1 MDEMNPLCWSQKG
14 IQTPHANDVLYGR
27 GGGTNHHPG
36 NRRYRAL
43 VKAKTVCYNNAIR
56 PERGSVAHQIVRDW
70 RTTQQP
76 PGRFLKLN
84 LKSGKWDDVGDA
96 KAREKTAQLFREE
109 KASELRLK
117 KRDNSKNCG
126 KGAEEVITQPIV
138 AATKGNLRHTS
149 VTRSQ
154 QQAVP
159 KAKQTLSSEKGEE
172 SHVTPTT
179 TKVDLP
185 NFTPFHALEFD
196 ERSGDDDVFCLDG
209 FTWDS
214 ESAISS
220 QTDASQS
227 TPNED
232 HSDRPISVI
241 GNFPGGI
248 CMNSHTKVVGP
259 MFSTPLICN
268 ECVGHGCT
276 RPESFS
282 SSSHEDMTTGMDA
295 SVGEIGLLHV
305 TQLDESV
312 ASNGFHRSLCQGEY
326 LPVELDG
333 DKANSHDRLVP
344 MLKDNPRMN
353 ASDKMS
359 HLSKVHECT
368 PNVDNAAQELEPIEL
383 ETPILLRGHGQGT
396 AFSSTSELSPPPN
409 SDPKSARLRQWSSE
423 SQSFVVE
430 QDLTFP
436 PLILQPDNNVTFREF
451 KDIDTVS
458 KVPTT
463 TVKRKASDQIGSE
476 TIKRVFAGLAVKQ
489 PSMSNLNLHSE
500 DQVEKS
506 SLIEITSDLRNLIK
520 GLQANEPL
528 HLSPSHRKSSIESL
542 LRVLTLMERHHFPT
556 SSVNK

>member
-1 MDEMNPLCWSQKG
+1 MNPLCWPRQG
-14 IQTPHANDVLYGR
+14 IKTPHANDVLYGR

-43 VKAKTVCYNNAIR
+43 VKAKQLCYNNAIR
-56 PERGSVAHQIVRDW
+56 PERGSVAHQIVKDW
-70 RTTQQP
+70 RTTQRP
-76 PGRFLKLN
+76 PGRFLRLN
-84 LKSGKWDDVGDA
+84 QKSGMWDDVGDA
-96 KAREKTAQLFREE
+96 MAREKTAQLFREV
-109 KASELRLK
+109 KASELRLQ
-117 KRDNSKNCG
+117 KRNNTKTCG

-259 MFSTPLICN
+259 MYSTPLICN
-268 ECVGHGCT
+268 KCVGHCKP
-276 RPESFS
+276 RRFAS
-282 SSSHEDMTTGMDA
+282 SLQENMTTGMDT
-295 SVGEIGLLHV
+295 SVGEIELLHV
-305 TQLDESV
+305 TQLDEIV
-312 ASNGFHRSLCQGEY
+312 ASSGYYKRPWQGEF
-326 LPVELDG
+326 LPVEFDG
-333 DKANSHDRLVP
+333 EKANSQDRLVP

-353 ASDKMS
+353 ASYKMS
-359 HLSKVHECT
+359 HSGYVPECK
-368 PNVDNAAQELEPIEL
+368 PNVNNAAQELEPIVKAI
-383 ETPILLRGHGQGT
+383 PISLRGHGQDT
-396 AFSSTSELSPPPN
+396 AFSSTTELSPPTN
-409 SDPKSARLRQWSSE
+409 SDPKSVTFRQWSCD
-423 SQSFVVE
+423 SQSFMVE
-430 QDLTFP
+430 QSFS
-436 PLILQPDNNVTFREF
+436 PLILQPDSNVNVREF

-458 KVPTT
+458 KVTT
-463 TVKRKASDQIGSE
+463 TTTLKRKASDQIESE
-476 TIKRVFAGLAVKQ
+476 TNKHGFAGLAVKQ
-489 PSMSNLNLHSE
+489 HSMSNLILYPE
-500 DQVEKS
+500 DQVEQS
-506 SLIEITSDLRNLIK
+506 SLIEITSNLLILMM
-520 GLQANEPL
+520 GLQANDFL
-528 HLSPSHRKSSIESL
+528 HFSPSHRKSMIESL
-542 LRVLTLMERHHFPT
+542 SHVLTLMKRHHCPT
-556 SSVNK
+556 SKVSE

>member
-1 MDEMNPLCWSQKG
+1 MNPLCWPRQG
-14 IQTPHANDVLYGR
+14 IKTPHANDVLYGR

-43 VKAKTVCYNNAIR
+43 VKAKQLCYNNAIR
-56 PERGSVAHQIVRDW
+56 PERGSVAHQIVKDW
-70 RTTQQP
+70 RTTQRP
-76 PGRFLKLN
+76 PGRFLRLN
-84 LKSGKWDDVGDA
+84 QKSGMWDDVGDA
-96 KAREKTAQLFREE
+96 MAREKTAQLFREV
-109 KASELRLK
+109 KASELRLQ
-117 KRDNSKNCG
+117 KRNNTKTCG

-282 SSSHEDMTTGMDA
+282 SSSHEDMTTGMDT
-295 SVGEIGLLHV
+295 SVGEIELLHV

-312 ASNGFHRSLCQGEY
+312 ASNGFYRSPWQGEY
-326 LPVELDG
+326 VPIELDG
-333 DKANSHDRLVP
+333 DKANSHVQINP
-344 MLKDNPRMN
+344 MLNNNPKMN
-353 ASDKMS
+353 ASDKIS
-359 HLSKVHECT
+359 FSVYVHECTT
-368 PNVDNAAQELEPIEL
+368 PNVDNAAQELEPVEVA
-383 ETPILLRGHGQGT
+383 TPILLHCHEQDT
-396 AFSSTSELSPPPN
+396 DFPSTTELSPPTN
-409 SDPKSARLRQWSSE
+409 SDPKSVTFRQWSCD
-423 SQSFVVE
+423 SQSFMVE
-430 QDLTFP
+430 QSFS
-436 PLILQPDNNVTFREF
+436 PLILQPDSNVNVREF

-458 KVPTT
+458 KVTT
-463 TVKRKASDQIGSE
+463 TTTLKRKASDQIESE
-476 TIKRVFAGLAVKQ
+476 TNKHGFAGLAVKQ
-489 PSMSNLNLHSE
+489 HSMSNLILYPE
-500 DQVEKS
+500 DQVEQS
-506 SLIEITSDLRNLIK
+506 SLIEITSNLLILMM
-520 GLQANEPL
+520 GLQANEFL
-528 HLSPSHRKSSIESL
+528 QLSPSHRKSMIESL
-542 LRVLTLMERHHFPT
+542 SHVLTLMKRHHCPT
-556 SSVNK
+556 SKVSE

>member
-1 MDEMNPLCWSQKG
+1 M
-14 IQTPHANDVLYGR
+14 
-27 GGGTNHHPG
+27 HP
-36 NRRYRAL
+36 RS
-43 VKAKTVCYNNAIR
+43 KT
-56 PERGSVAHQIVRDW
+56 
-70 RTTQQP
+70 
-76 PGRFLKLN
+76 
-84 LKSGKWDDVGDA
+84 
-96 KAREKTAQLFREE
+96 
-109 KASELRLK
+109 
-117 KRDNSKNCG
+117 
-126 KGAEEVITQPIV
+126 
-138 AATKGNLRHTS
+138 
-149 VTRSQ
+149 
-154 QQAVP
+154 
-159 KAKQTLSSEKGEE
+159 
-172 SHVTPTT
+172 
-179 TKVDLP
+179 
-185 NFTPFHALEFD
+185 
-196 ERSGDDDVFCLDG
+196 
-209 FTWDS
+209 
-214 ESAISS
+214 
-220 QTDASQS
+220 
-227 TPNED
+227 
-232 HSDRPISVI
+232 
-241 GNFPGGI
+241 
-248 CMNSHTKVVGP
+248 VGP
-259 MFSTPLICN
+259 MSSTPLICN
-268 ECVGHGCT
+268 ECVGHGCSSG
-276 RPESFS
+276 RFS

-312 ASNGFHRSLCQGEY
+312 ASNGFYRSPWQGEY
-326 LPVELDG
+326 VPVELDG

-383 ETPILLRGHGQGT
+383 ATPILLRGHGQGT
-396 AFSSTSELSPPPN
+396 AFSSTSKLSPPPN
-409 SDPKSARLRQWSSE
+409 SDPKSASLRQWSSE

-436 PLILQPDNNVTFREF
+436 PLILQPDNN
-451 KDIDTVS
+451 
-458 KVPTT
+458 PTT

>member
-1 MDEMNPLCWSQKG
+1 
-14 IQTPHANDVLYGR
+14 
-27 GGGTNHHPG
+27 
-36 NRRYRAL
+36 
-43 VKAKTVCYNNAIR
+43 
-56 PERGSVAHQIVRDW
+56 
-70 RTTQQP
+70 
-76 PGRFLKLN
+76 LKFN
-84 LKSGKWDDVGDA
+84 EKSGMWDDVGDA
-96 KAREKTAQLFREE
+96 MAREKTAQLFREV

-126 KGAEEVITQPIV
+126 KGAEDVITQPKV
-138 AATKGNLRHTS
+138 AATKGKLPHTS
-149 VTRSQ
+149 LTRSQ

-159 KAKQTLSSEKGEE
+159 KVKQPLYSEKGEE
-172 SHVTPTT
+172 SHVTPMI

-185 NFTPFHALEFD
+185 NSPPFHSMGFD
-196 ERSGDDDVFCLDG
+196 ELASDDDFSLDG
-209 FTWDS
+209 FTWGT
-214 ESAISS
+214 ESAIPS
-220 QTDASQS
+220 QTDANQQV

-232 HSDRPISVI
+232 HSDSPRSVI
-241 GNFPGGI
+241 GNYPGGI
-248 CMNSHTKVVGP
+248 CMHPRSKTVGP
-259 MFSTPLICN
+259 MSSTPLICN
-268 ECVGHGCT
+268 ECVGHGC
-276 RPESFS
+276 RPGRFS

-312 ASNGFHRSLCQGEY
+312 ASNGFYRSPWQGEY
-326 LPVELDG
+326 VPVELDG

-383 ETPILLRGHGQGT
+383 ATPILLRGHGQGT
-396 AFSSTSELSPPPN
+396 AFSSTSKLSPPPN
-409 SDPKSARLRQWSSE
+409 SDPKSASLRQWSSE

-436 PLILQPDNNVTFREF
+436 PLILQPDNN
-451 KDIDTVS
+451 
-458 KVPTT
+458 PTT

-489 PSMSNLNLHSE
+489 PSMSNLNLHPE
-500 DQVEKS
+500 DQVEQS
-506 SLIEITSDLRNLIK
+506 FLIETTSDLRNLIK

-528 HLSPSHRKSSIESL
+528 HLSPSHRTSLIESL

>member
-1 MDEMNPLCWSQKG
+1 MDEMNPLCWPRQG
-14 IQTPHANDVLYGR
+14 IKTPHANDVLYGR
-27 GGGTNHHPG
+27 GRGTNHHPG

-96 KAREKTAQLFREE
+96 KAREKTAQLFREV
-109 KASELRLK
+109 KASELRLQ
-117 KRDNSKNCG
+117 KRNNTKTCG

-185 NFTPFHALEFD
+185 NFTPIHALEFD
-196 ERSGDDDVFCLDG
+196 ERSGDDDDDFCLDG

-312 ASNGFHRSLCQGEY
+312 ASNGFYRSPWQGEY
-326 LPVELDG
+326 VPIELDG
-333 DKANSHDRLVP
+333 DKANSHVQINP
-344 MLKDNPRMN
+344 MLNNNPKMN
-353 ASDKMS
+353 ASDKIS
-359 HLSKVHECT
+359 FSVYVHECTT
-368 PNVDNAAQELEPIEL
+368 PNVDNAAQELEPVEVA
-383 ETPILLRGHGQGT
+383 TPILLHCHEQDT
-396 AFSSTSELSPPPN
+396 DFPSTTELSPPTN
-409 SDPKSARLRQWSSE
+409 SDPKSVTFRQWSCD
-423 SQSFVVE
+423 SQSFMVE
-430 QDLTFP
+430 QSFS